1 MTRSRNSIFTIP
13 SAVVCLFA
21 LWISP
26 IRAAADAVP
35 DSLTNAGEFAEN
47 IYDHARDG
55 DWPAAAKKL
64 AALRAALLQVK
75 TDLAKPTADQQ
86 KQLAAL
92 EPQMAVVE
100 KAITAKQKQDATR
113 EANQLTLTLAE
124 VSVPFHP
131 KIPVDVT
138 RLDYLGRE
146 LEIWAA
152 VPDAQKLKATADEIA
167 ATWSRLRADVVAH
180 NGAKQADTFGALVAK
195 ASAAKSTAE
204 YAAVTKPI
212 LDEVDNLE
220 NVYKK

>member
-1 MTRSRNSIFTIP
+1 MFRFTIGF
-13 SAVVCLFA
+13 ATTLCLVA
-21 LWISP
+21 MWILP
-26 IRAAADAVP
+26 ACAAADTVP

-64 AALRAALLQVK
+64 AA
-75 TDLAKPTADQQ
+75 
-86 KQLAAL
+86 
-92 EPQMAVVE
+92 
-100 KAITAKQKQDATR
+100 
-113 EANQLTLTLAE
+113 
-124 VSVPFHP
+124 
-131 KIPVDVT
+131 
-138 RLDYLGRE
+138 
-146 LEIWAA
+146 
-152 VPDAQKLKATADEIA
+152 
-167 ATWSRLRADVVAH
+167 LRADVVAH

>member
-1 MTRSRNSIFTIP
+1 MLRFTIGFA
-13 SAVVCLFA
+13 AVLTLASF
-21 LWISP
+21 WISP
-26 IRAAADAVP
+26 ARAADTVP
-35 DSLTNAGEFAEN
+35 DSLTDAGEFAEN

-55 DWPAAAKKL
+55 DWPAATKKL
-64 AALRAALLQVK
+64 ASLRSALAQFK
-75 TDLAKPTADQQ
+75 TDLAKPTAEQQ
-86 KQLAAL
+86 KQLASL
-92 EPQMAVVE
+92 DPQMATVE
-100 KAITAKQKQDATR
+100 KAIAAKQKQDATR
-113 EANQLTLTLAE
+113 EANQLTLTLAQL
-124 VSVPFHP
+124 SAPFHP
-131 KIPVDVT
+131 KIPLDVT

-180 NGAKQADTFGALVAK
+180 NGAKQADIFGALVAK